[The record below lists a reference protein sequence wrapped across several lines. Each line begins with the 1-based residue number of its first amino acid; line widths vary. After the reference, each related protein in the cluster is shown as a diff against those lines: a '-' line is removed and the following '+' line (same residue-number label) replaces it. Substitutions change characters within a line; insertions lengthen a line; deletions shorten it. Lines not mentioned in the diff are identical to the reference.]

1 MVTLGE
7 FSRLVTAIHDAAV
20 TPAQWVD
27 AMTAVRHSLNAITG
41 AMLIAED
48 VGRSAERASL
58 PPDAHQTYREYYH
71 RLDYVL
77 EAVERGPVGQ
87 IHSGRA
93 LIDLDERSE
102 FNNDWI
108 RPNHMDDGLF
118 VRLTANDH
126 PACFIVANPRH
137 DEPFV
142 TAERAELATALIPH
156 FQHALRTE
164 KHLEDLRRDAADL
177 AGAIDSMRQAVLVIG
192 TDSVVL
198 HCNLA
203 GNGLMNQADGLTVRR
218 GKLCALRPDVDCA
231 LQRAVADALGR
242 NETGARSSTSVLCP
256 RPSGGRAYVAHAF
269 PFPNRE
275 HNGDGEPKA
284 LLVIVDPDNRP
295 QPPKAMLR
303 NLFGLTNGEADV
315 ALRVANGQGLAPI
328 SEELSVSVA
337 TVKTHLQHVFDKT
350 DTHRQAELVRLLSAL
365 LP

>member
-20 TPAQWVD
+20 TPAQWVN
-27 AMTAVRHSLNAITG
+27 AMDEVRHSLNAITG

-58 PPDAHQTYREYYH
+58 PPDAHRTYREYYH
-71 RLDYVL
+71 QIDYVL
-77 EAVERGPVGQ
+77 EAVERGPVGH
-87 IHSGRA
+87 IHGGRQ
-93 LIDLDERSE
+93 LIDIDPKSE
-102 FNNDWI
+102 FNNDWVA
-108 RPNHMDDGLF
+108 PNHMDDGLF
-118 VRLTANDH
+118 VRLTASDH
-126 PACFIVANPRH
+126 PACFILADPRR

-142 TAERAELATALIPH
+142 TTERAELTAALIPH

-164 KHLEDLRRDAADL
+164 KHLEDLKRDAADL
-177 AGAIDSMRQAVLVIG
+177 AGAIDSMRQAVLVVGANSI
-192 TDSVVL
+192 VL

-203 GNGLMNQADGLTVRR
+203 GDGLLHQADGLKVRG

-231 LQRAVADALGR
+231 LQRAVADALGH
-242 NETGARSSTSVLCP
+242 NETGARSGTSVLCP

-269 PFPNRE
+269 PFPNRDHHGE
-275 HNGDGEPKA
+275 GEPRA
-284 LLVIVDPDNRP
+284 LLVVVDPDNRP

-350 DTHRQAELVRLLSAL
+350 DTHRQAELVRLLTAL